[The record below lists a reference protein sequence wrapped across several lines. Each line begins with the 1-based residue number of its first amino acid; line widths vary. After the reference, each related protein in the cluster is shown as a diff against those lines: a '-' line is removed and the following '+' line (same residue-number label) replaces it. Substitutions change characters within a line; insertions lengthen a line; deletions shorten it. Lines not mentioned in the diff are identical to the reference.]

1 MQARFTTHLL
11 VLLSIFTS
19 CHHTTDERFLPQHR
33 WKGQFWCEQYPNG
46 RTLTPLLILSFVVWK
61 SQKSQIGPWG
71 KGPAPMGTHS
81 NARVRPLRRRNFLI
95 AKGTMNTIRS
105 VERRDRLPGRG
116 REWRSRQG
124 SAEIPRRKRCSVT
137 RSALGGEPVE
147 HIQHNIAED
156 MSHMTKS
163 GIAILCLPYVRPGAS
178 SPKPMMHFPP
188 FRFTPL
194 FENTFGSL
202 WIFFP
207 INLFK
212 NDSAFYPPKF
222 PMTFS

>member
-11 VLLSIFTS
+11 VLLPIFTS
-19 CHHTTDERFLPQHR
+19 CHLTTDERFPPQHR

-71 KGPAPMGTHS
+71 KGTAPMGTHS

-105 VERRDRLPGRG
+105 VERRDRRPDRG
-116 REWRSRQG
+116 REWRSSQG

-178 SPKPMMHFPP
+178 TPKAKDAFSPISDL
-188 FRFTPL
+188 PL
-194 FENTFGSL
+194 CLRTRLEVYE
-202 WIFFP
+202 FFP
-207 INLFK
+207 N
-212 NDSAFYPPKF
+212 
-222 PMTFS
+222 

>member
-1 MQARFTTHLL
+1 
-11 VLLSIFTS
+11 
-19 CHHTTDERFLPQHR
+19 
-33 WKGQFWCEQYPNG
+33 
-46 RTLTPLLILSFVVWK
+46 
-61 SQKSQIGPWG
+61 
-71 KGPAPMGTHS
+71 MGTRS
-81 NARVRPLRRRNFLI
+81 NAGVRPLRRRNFLI

-105 VERRDRLPGRG
+105 VERRDRRPGRG

-178 SPKPMMHFPP
+178 TPKANYAFSPISDLPLCLRTRLEVYEFFSQLTFLKTILHFIHQNFPWPFLSHLFETNLEYLPTYFYRIDTFPP
-188 FRFTPL
+188 ILVKTLFTL
-194 FENTFGSL
+194 Y
-202 WIFFP
+202 FF
-207 INLFK
+207 L
-212 NDSAFYPPKF
+212 
-222 PMTFS
+222 TFSPVHFR